1 MRTHTS
7 SKENNI
13 KKRRS
18 ERSMAPLK
26 DSSRFKHTCHPSWRY
41 ARRRIAQS
49 LQRQSNS
56 SNFQSNSENAL
67 SFMEDQR
74 NRVND
79 YPNNNDNHHHHH
91 LGVNKM
97 GKNIRKEPSNQQNQ
111 QQNPQPLVYNINKTD
126 FRSIVQQLTGLGS
139 TSSANPSQST
149 NPNPHKPPNSRLV
162 KVRPAPLTQVNR
174 PPPQPPVQS
183 DPIASAPVHSV
194 NQFSVNPAESPIS
207 AYMRYLIESSPA
219 GNRSQP
225 QNQNLVQP
233 STGLFPSHQT
243 GPSSMLFQSPAS
255 QFLMSPQPR
264 SPFPLLSPNFR
275 VFTESLPPP
284 SPSFFFPL
292 FSPLWK
298 NQ

>member
-1 MRTHTS
+1 
-7 SKENNI
+7 
-13 KKRRS
+13 
-18 ERSMAPLK
+18 
-26 DSSRFKHTCHPSWRY
+26 
-41 ARRRIAQS
+41 
-49 LQRQSNS
+49 
-56 SNFQSNSENAL
+56 
-67 SFMEDQR
+67 MEDQR

-79 YPNNNDNHHHHH
+79 YHNNDNHHHHH

-139 TSSANPSQST
+139 TSSANPPQST

-183 DPIASAPVHSV
+183 DPIASAPVQPV

-255 QFLMSPQPR
+255 QFLLSPQQR
-264 SPFPLLSPNFR
+264 SPIPLLSPNFAFSPR
-275 VFTESLPPP
+275 FLGGSESLPPP